1 MAINAGW
8 HVKNPM
14 PRGAKM
20 DERIRWH
27 LAHAKA
33 CGCRPIPARVAEA
46 IRERRRRSTTSSRS
60 LRVGTELM
68 ARDGRTAT

>member
-8 HVKNPM
+8 HSKNRM

-33 CGCRPIPARVAEA
+33 CGCRPIPASVADA
-46 IRERRRRSTTSSRS
+46 IRQSGSAPARASRQPRRR
-60 LRVGTELM
+60 G
-68 ARDGRTAT
+68 